1 MWSHLVSTQINH
13 KLQSM
18 NDMKKIFVILLS
30 IMPLIAW
37 ANVRMTISDGIDNA
51 QIKGK
56 MESTISA
63 ILTEVN
69 KAQAE
74 GRDLRLGAIGVPE
87 NVQVS
92 MSMLWENSPF
102 VCTDEEI
109 VEHCLTT
116 GSGYQIRNIPLEM
129 RPVSDEEFNESEY
142 QEAVISFDKQG
153 RLESFYLSISMNLY
167 MNVVRGNKELTDLRR
182 RQLIL
187 DYVEKFRT
195 SYNQKDIHFLEQIFS
210 DDALIITGKVIK
222 QKKDHIA
229 LPDKIIYKKQTKQEY
244 LTNLRRVF
252 AVNSY
257 IRVTF
262 DEIKVMRH
270 PVNPNFYGVTLHQG
284 YTSNN
289 YHDEGY
295 LFLLWDFTDEDMPQI
310 HVRTWQPDQING
322 GRIPEDEIFS
332 LSDFDI

>member
-1 MWSHLVSTQINH
+1 MRV
-13 KLQSM
+13 
-18 NDMKKIFVILLS
+18 
-30 IMPLIAW
+30 
-37 ANVRMTISDGIDNA
+37 TISDGMDNA
-51 QIKGK
+51 QIKEK

-63 ILTEVN
+63 ILTEAN
-69 KAQAE
+69 NAQAE

-262 DEIKVMRH
+262 DDIKVMRH

-289 YHDEGY
+289 YHDDGY

>member
-1 MWSHLVSTQINH
+1 
-13 KLQSM
+13 
-18 NDMKKIFVILLS
+18 MKKIFVILLS

-289 YHDEGY
+289 YHDDGY

>member
-1 MWSHLVSTQINH
+1 
-13 KLQSM
+13 
-18 NDMKKIFVILLS
+18 MKKIFVILLS
-30 IMPLIAW
+30 IMPLFAW
-37 ANVRMTISDGIDNA
+37 ANVRLTISDGIDNA
-51 QIKGK
+51 QIKAK

-63 ILTEVN
+63 ILTEAN

-187 DYVEKFRT
+187 DYVEQSRT

-229 LPDKIIYKKQTKQEY
+229 LPDKIVYKKQTKQEY

-262 DEIKVMRH
+262 DDIKVMRH

>member
-1 MWSHLVSTQINH
+1 
-13 KLQSM
+13 
-18 NDMKKIFVILLS
+18 MKKIFVILLS
-30 IMPLIAW
+30 IMPFFAW
-37 ANVRMTISDGIDNA
+37 ANVRLTISNGIDNA
-51 QIKGK
+51 QIKDK
-56 MESTISA
+56 MEYTISA

-74 GRDLRLGAIGVPE
+74 GRSLRLGSFGVPQS
-87 NVQVS
+87 VQES

-109 VEHCLTT
+109 VENCITT

-129 RPVSDEEFNESEY
+129 RPRDSKTFNESEY

-195 SYNQKDIHFLEQIFS
+195 SYNQKDIHFLEQVFS

-229 LPDKIIYKKQTKQEY
+229 LPDKIIYKKQSKQEY

-252 AVNSY
+252 ANNSY

-284 YTSNN
+284 YTSSN
-289 YHDEGY
+289 YHDDGY

-322 GRIPEDEIFS
+322 GRLPEDEIFS
-332 LSDFDI
+332 LSDFDIE